1 MSEQEKQQPELS
13 PEKFERFSEE
23 VNANLEK
30 YLDALKEQYD
40 RNLVYMA
47 VVNVQMID
55 FNGQLNSNPQR
66 AIHDYP
72 ALMNDVMN
80 TMSLIIGLKAEG
92 DEERISQFTELRSNI
107 YNKKNEL
114 IQEALLKY
122 GVVNG

>member
-30 YLDALKEQYD
+30 YLDALKEKYD
-40 RNLVYMA
+40 HNLVYMA
-47 VVNVQMID
+47 VVNVQ
-55 FNGQLNSNPQR
+55 NSNPQR